1 MLMNPVY
8 NSDIEL
14 VLILVRHVNHVEAEM
29 TSVSMRQNNQEN
41 GICMYGGRL
50 CMLTSCCT
58 KERDAV
64 IIA

>member
-14 VLILVRHVNHVEAEM
+14 VLILVRHVNHVEAET
-29 TSVSMRQNNQEN
+29 TSVSMCQNNQEN
-41 GICMYGGRL
+41 GICTYGGRL
-50 CMLTSCCT
+50 RMLTSCCT